1 MADLNLK
8 GLTRGELATI
18 VRIRQGLTQREMAMK
33 AGVHRNT
40 YSKVEQNTDT
50 KNIELN
56 GIKEL
61 TPQEQCYIKRK
72 RKGFT
77 QQECADMLGITRF
90 WYNQMERGNE
100 SSDMLI
106 KFWS

>member
-18 VRIRQGLTQREMAMK
+18 VRIRQGLTQREMAIK
-33 AGVHRNT
+33 SGVHRNT

-50 KNIELN
+50 ENIELK
-56 GIKEL
+56 GIDEL

-72 RKGFT
+72 RKGLT
-77 QQECADMLGITRF
+77 QQECADILGITRF
-90 WYNQMERGNE
+90 WDNQMERGNE
-100 SSDMLI
+100 SADILI
-106 KFWS
+106 SFWS